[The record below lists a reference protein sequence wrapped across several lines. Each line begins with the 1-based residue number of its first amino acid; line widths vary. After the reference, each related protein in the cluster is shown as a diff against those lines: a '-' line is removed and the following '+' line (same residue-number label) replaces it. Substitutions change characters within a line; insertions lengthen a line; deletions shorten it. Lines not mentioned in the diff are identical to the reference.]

1 MMALPADVQK
11 ALLAVLADQDLR
23 TEVRELLDIDKTERP
38 ITLCNSHF
46 VPE

>member
-1 MMALPADVQK
+1 MALPADVKK
-11 ALLAVLADQDLR
+11 ALLAALAGQDLR
-23 TEVRELLDIDKTERP
+23 TEGRGLLGTEESERD